1 MHLGRF
7 FVSPPSVGPVRPIST
22 EGVCGASP
30 LAAPAGLS
38 LRSAPR
44 RAQRAASEERASNER
59 ATSAERA
66 RWSLGRPSRFGRSAL
81 GRLGRFGRS
90 ALGGRSVV
98 SRGAALRGPSAAP
111 AGVGPNAVRP
121 LRRGGVGGGAV
132 PKPPE
137 AGEGEC
143 VAAKPEHGAP
153 AAGARRGRR
162 ETSRGRGR
170 AEREAPKGPRPRHR
184 RRRAAARAARTA
196 ADRRAQGLAA
206 ERPPPPR
213 GVAKAR
219 PAPIPPAAVPTRAPR

>member
-1 MHLGRF
+1 M
-7 FVSPPSVGPVRPIST
+7 
-22 EGVCGASP
+22 
-30 LAAPAGLS
+30 
-38 LRSAPR
+38 
-44 RAQRAASEERASNER
+44 
-59 ATSAERA
+59 
-66 RWSLGRPSRFGRSAL
+66 
-81 GRLGRFGRS
+81 
-90 ALGGRSVV
+90 
-98 SRGAALRGPSAAP
+98 
-111 AGVGPNAVRP
+111 
-121 LRRGGVGGGAV
+121 

-153 AAGARRGRR
+153 AAGARAGRP

-170 AEREAPKGPRPRHR
+170 AGREAPKGPRPRHR
-184 RRRAAARAARTA
+184 RRRAAEPTARTA